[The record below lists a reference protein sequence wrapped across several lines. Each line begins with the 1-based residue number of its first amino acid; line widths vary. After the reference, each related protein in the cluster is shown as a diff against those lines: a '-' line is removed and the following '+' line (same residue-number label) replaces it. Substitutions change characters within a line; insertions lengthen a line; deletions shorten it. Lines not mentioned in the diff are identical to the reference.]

1 MCTVDRNQISP
12 SDCDLKSVRSSKEYD
27 KDVIHRSYAYL
38 GKNETEE
45 KVGDE
50 KDDENKSEV
59 EKILN
64 GNESHYKEDDDIDSN
79 SMSNDNNNNNG
90 INYHN
95 DDKNSNNNNDNDSK
109 NDNDDIDNINNNDI
123 NIFNDDKDATESII
137 NLKKNFSTEVG
148 IKVESHPDFKIKS
161 DSELFKIPSNF
172 QKNLFISSTNEKIE
186 KDFLREKSVTEN
198 FVRNDPKKIKFCA
211 LSLNQF
217 IFSAFTAS
225 LNVIDSDL
233 FIEKK
238 KNITEYNN
246 KTIFN
251 ESDGSDDNNTV
262 DSSPPK
268 KLYLTQ
274 HNENNKYSNSNDDK
288 MKNKNSALKCHKE
301 FDDSH
306 TKSLKDVIVDDVLGG
321 IERGFLE
328 LFVNNRTSN
337 SSKSISMSVCL
348 SVDDSD
354 SDRENIN
361 NGGDDSNE
369 DDKDDYERGKAI
381 NSNNENTTSVGD
393 SHNMR
398 LRTRMEIASDHGPDI
413 LTAHTQEP
421 MLPCEFCS
429 ELIRLTLLQTHQV
442 ECGASRGQLRRNQG
456 MTLFVPPPPPLISMA
471 LTADREGVI
480 EREGEREEEG
490 GRGRVRGRDG
500 RLRSSDDEF
509 EDDEEEGM
517 LLFFYL

>member
-1 MCTVDRNQISP
+1 MT
-12 SDCDLKSVRSSKEYD
+12 Y
-27 KDVIHRSYAYL
+27 RSYEYL
-38 GKNETEE
+38 GKKETEE
-45 KVGDE
+45 KGGDD

-59 EKILN
+59 EKNIN
-64 GNESHYKEDDDIDSN
+64 DNEIHYKEYDDIDSN
-79 SMSNDNNNNNG
+79 SMSDDNDNNKNKNNNNG
-90 INYHN
+90 INYHH
-95 DDKNSNNNNDNDSK
+95 DDKNSDNDNNANDSK
-109 NDNDDIDNINNNDI
+109 NDNNDISNINNYTNI
-123 NIFNDDKDATESII
+123 NIFNDDKDAAESMI

-148 IKVESHPDFKIKS
+148 IKVESHPDFKTKS
-161 DSELFKIPSNF
+161 DSGLSKIPITF
-172 QKNLFISSTNEKIE
+172 QKKKFISSTNEKIE
-186 KDFLREKSVTEN
+186 KDSLREKNEIKN
-198 FVRNDPKKIKFCA
+198 FVGNDPKKIEFCA

-217 IFSAFTAS
+217 ILSAFTAS

-238 KNITEYNN
+238 NITEYNN
-246 KTIFN
+246 KMIFD
-251 ESDGSDDNNTV
+251 ESDGSDDNNTL
-262 DSSPPK
+262 DSSSPK
-268 KLYLTQ
+268 KLFFTQ
-274 HNENNKYSNSNDDK
+274 NNKNNKYSNSNDDK
-288 MKNKNSALKCHKE
+288 MKNENSTLKCHKE

-354 SDRENIN
+354 SDRENKN
-361 NGGDDSNE
+361 NGDNDSNE
-369 DDKDDYERGKAI
+369 DDKDDYERGKAV
-381 NSNNENTTSVGD
+381 NSNNGNTASVGN
-393 SHNMR
+393 SH
-398 LRTRMEIASDHGPDI
+398 RTRMEIASDHGPDI

-471 LTADREGVI
+471 LTADREGII

-490 GRGRVRGRDG
+490 GRGRGRGRDG
-500 RLRSSDDEF
+500 RLRNSDDEF

-517 LLFFYL
+517 LLFFIITDNFISIQSI